1 MSASGGDSSAS
12 LPAPF
17 RRRRRRRTRGLAP
30 SQDWERVDELLSEIR
45 SDGNNHQSI
54 RLRDKS

>member
-1 MSASGGDSSAS
+1 VSASGGDSSAS
-12 LPAPF
+12 LPGPF
-17 RRRRRRRTRGLAP
+17 RRRRRRRARGLTP
-30 SQDWERVDELLSEIR
+30 SQDWERVNELLSEIR